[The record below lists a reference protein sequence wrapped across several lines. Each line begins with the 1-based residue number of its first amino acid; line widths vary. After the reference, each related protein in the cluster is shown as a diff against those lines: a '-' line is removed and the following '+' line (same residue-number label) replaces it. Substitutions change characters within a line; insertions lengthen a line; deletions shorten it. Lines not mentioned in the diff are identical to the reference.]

1 VSQKND
7 DVYVYYGSSSW
18 SGQENTPDVTFDESS
33 ITEDNGIEGFGMS
46 LAVGNYNYD
55 GTSLNFDDLLI
66 GAPEKN
72 IGTGNDANNWDGV
85 VYAFGSV
92 FASTEIVEDHLLRPV
107 NNKDKGEFGFSIACG
122 YIDSDSKADVIIGEP
137 MLDSQDGQVNVFYGA
152 DIGAVEENPA
162 DYIPVVSSGEKL
174 GFSVA
179 VGDMDTDSY
188 ADVLVGAP
196 LNDEGG
202 ADIGRAYVFQ
212 ANTDGSGITDGATP
226 DMDLAGPSAGS
237 QFGFNV
243 TVGDFYGDGQ
253 GDAIV
258 SAAFNHTSDYGA
270 VFIYDDPVGGNNVTD
285 DIVDGNQAN
294 EYLGWSLDGGRFAND
309 TAFVLAAGA
318 PDWDDASPT
327 ETDAGRVMVMIIPE
341 FDNRTFPVFISILV
355 PTIGWILRRHSARTR
370 NDMRKAGTTSQA

>member
-33 ITEDNGIEGFGMS
+33 ITEDNGVEGFGMS
-46 LAVGNYNYD
+46 LGVGNFNYD

-72 IGTGNDANNWDGV
+72 IGTGQDGGNWDGV
-85 VYAFGSV
+85 VYAFGSI

-107 NNKDKGEFGFSIACG
+107 SNKDKGEFGFSIACG
-122 YIDSDSKADVIIGEP
+122 YIDDDAKEEVIIGEP
-137 MLDSQDGQVNVFYGA
+137 MLDTQDGQVNVFYGA

-162 DYIPVVSSGEKL
+162 AYIPVASAGEKL

-243 TVGDFYGDGQ
+243 TIGDFYGDGQ

-258 SAAFNHTSDYGA
+258 SAPFNDTSDSGA
-270 VFIYDDPVGGNNVTD
+270 VFIYDDPIGGNNVVD
-285 DIVDGNQAN
+285 DIIDGDQTN
-294 EYLGWSLDGGRFAND
+294 EYLGWSLDGGKFAND
-309 TAFVLAAGA
+309 AEFVLAAGA
-318 PDWDDASPT
+318 PEWDDASPT
-327 ETDAGRVMVMIIPE
+327 ETDAGRVMVMMIPE
-341 FDNRTFPVFISILV
+341 YLEGMLAIPLLLAIPIV
-355 PTIGWILRRHSARTR
+355 LRRKK
-370 NDMRKAGTTSQA
+370 RKSL